1 MDNKTL
7 DKLTKAMNG
16 LISGFQAV
24 EEDVK
29 AQHDI
34 DPESDDIND
43 DPEKLAEINTGVV
56 SEVRTILE
64 NLIDEDEYSTEE
76 IAKVLTALSE
86 ALQEI
91 DPDVFDG
98 SEDEEE
104 EEDEDDDLD
113 LDEDDDDLDL
123 DEDEDEEEDEDD
135 E

>member
-7 DKLTKAMNG
+7 DKLIKSMNG
-16 LISGFQAV
+16 LIAGFQAV

-34 DPESDDIND
+34 DPESDDLND
-43 DPEKLAEINTGVV
+43 DPEKLAEINTGVI

-64 NLIDEDEYSTEE
+64 TMIDDDEYSAEE
-76 IAKVLTALSE
+76 IGKVLTALSE

-91 DPDVFDG
+91 DPDVFDA
-98 SEDEEE
+98 SDDDE
-104 EEDEDDDLD
+104 EDDDESD
-113 LDEDDDDLDL
+113 DVDYDEDDDDDLDL
-123 DEDEDEEEDEDD
+123 DEDEDEEEEDD